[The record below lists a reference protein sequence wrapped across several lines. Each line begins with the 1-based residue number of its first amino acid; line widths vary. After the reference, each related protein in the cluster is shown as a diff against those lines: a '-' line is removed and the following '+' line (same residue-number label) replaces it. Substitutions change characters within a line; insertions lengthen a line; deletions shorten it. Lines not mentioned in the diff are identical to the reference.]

1 MRLNAAAA
9 AVAMALLAGPALAQ
23 QTPGDVRD
31 LIGARGSSGEMEL
44 GRRGYVNVGGQQ
56 GDDTSWTYWWNER
69 RGVCLSVA
77 TSNGRYQSI
86 VTTPAP
92 DCRRGGGQAQRPPG
106 RPGWDDR
113 PGGGYRPGGGGP
125 PGSGEEHIT
134 LVCYGE
140 GRRPVAET
148 RRGYEWDD
156 DKEHY
161 VPRTRTEL
169 SSQAFDGTVMVE
181 FWGNTGRIR
190 PAKALIP
197 PIHSGGDDGW
207 WPLADVSVG
216 RDRIT
221 ANFRFSGLNKPRV
234 SVDRNSGRISVDNGQ
249 AGFRGSCDPV
259 DERDHR
265 RF

>member
-1 MRLNAAAA
+1 MRISRSLLGIFLALAASSAAAQNT
-9 AVAMALLAGPALAQ
+9 PA
-23 QTPGDVRD
+23 DVRD
-31 LIGARGSSGEMEL
+31 LVGARGSSGEAQL
-44 GRRGYVNVGGQQ
+44 AARGYVNVGGQQ
-56 GDDTSWTYWWNER
+56 GDDTSWTYWWNDR

-92 DCRRGGGQAQRPPG
+92 DCRRGGGQAQRPPS
-106 RPGWDDR
+106 RPEF
-113 PGGGYRPGGGGP
+113 GGGYRPGYGGP

-140 GRRPVAET
+140 GRRPVVES
-148 RRGYEWDD
+148 RPGYEWDNNKD
-156 DKEHY
+156 HY
-161 VPRTRTEL
+161 VPKNRMEL
-169 SSQAFDGTVMVE
+169 SSQNFDATVMVE

-190 PAKALIP
+190 PARSLIP
-197 PIHSGGDDGW
+197 PINAGGDGGW
-207 WPLADVSVG
+207 WPLTDVSVG

-221 ANFRFSGLNKPRV
+221 AQFRFSALNKPRV
-234 SVDRNSGRISVDNGQ
+234 QVDRRSGRISVENGQ
-249 AGFRGSCDPV
+249 AGFRGNCDTV